1 MRKVFRFTWLLVAV
15 GCIYLGWVFYSR
27 WSENHALTER
37 LEEHQAAQARAQ
49 ASAML
54 KAYGGDRLT
63 ILAFYATPSGIRRGQ
78 KARLCYGVSNSKSV
92 RIEPPVENVWPS
104 LSRCV
109 EVSPR
114 ADTVYRLIAE
124 DANGQVQTVSTRVTV
139 H

>member
-1 MRKVFRFTWLLVAV
+1 MRRVFRFTWVLVAA
-15 GCIYLGWVFYSR
+15 GCIYLGWVYFSR

-37 LEEHQAAQARAQ
+37 LEEHKEAQARAQ

-54 KAYGGDRLT
+54 KAYGGERLT
-63 ILAFYATPSGIRRGQ
+63 ILAFYASPPGIRRGQ
-78 KARLCYGVSNSKSV
+78 KAQLCYGVSNSRSV

-114 ADTVYRLIAE
+114 TDTVYRLIAE
-124 DANGQVQTVSTRVTV
+124 DANGQVKTVSTTV
-139 H
+139 AVH